1 MSQKQEILIHTKE
14 LFFRLGVRSV
24 TMDDISRELGIS
36 KKTLYLHFDNKED
49 IVEKVM
55 KMHFEDEKEKINDIL
70 HTSENSIDFTISLI
84 RNVLSN
90 MRNLHPSAIFDIQK
104 YYPKVWKQFQ
114 EFKNDFI
121 YNSML
126 QNLEKGVEEGFYRND
141 LNTDIIARVYINT
154 IDFVVSPFSF
164 PSTKYNFMQV
174 YLEYVTYHIRG
185 VVSEKGYQYLKTL
198 DLSHENI

>member
-1 MSQKQEILIHTKE
+1 MSQEKEILVQTKE

-24 TMDDISRELGIS
+24 TMDDIARELSIS
-36 KKTLYLHFDNKED
+36 KKTLYLHFNNKED

-55 KMHFEDEKEKINDIL
+55 KMHVAYEKEKIEEIL
-70 HTSENSIDFTISLI
+70 HASENSIDFTISLI
-84 RNVLSN
+84 KNVLSN

-121 YNSML
+121 YNCTL
-126 QNLEKGVEEGFYRND
+126 QNLEKGVAEGYYRKDINP
-141 LNTDIIARVYINT
+141 DIIARIYINT

-164 PSTKYNFMQV
+164 PSTKYNFTQV
-174 YLEYVTYHIRG
+174 YLEYITYHIRG